1 MPSSFVPFAKRA
13 ICLGAVSLLAAI
25 YSGVVAGH
33 RVSSEA
39 PLMHDSL
46 YDSWV
51 AAAYNAL
58 PDNPDIEPCLDGFYA
73 PVYFSNLR
81 SNFGTNRFG
90 TCAFVAMGMLLSFYD
105 TYWDDSIVPSAYE
118 VVATSTG
125 DPVNASIDSPGSCDS
140 LPLIGNS
147 NLGYYLNTIV
157 PQNDGVYL
165 DMKLMTLASDYQ
177 VAFNADTS
185 ETGLDYSG
193 MYSLFQ
199 YYLYT
204 YRGFSPYEL
213 GFIAEIGTGTGQ
225 ARSESVRDF
234 AIEKVSEGIPVL
246 LSVGTDYASTTGR
259 HAVIAY
265 DYDEGN
271 DLLYCHMGWGPK
283 ATHATIESFGYTS
296 YNSAFSL
303 AVRTQHS
310 HTDNY
315 KKVISGYCLSSHC
328 ACEFAAPY
336 DIRTVDWYRNEEP
349 GFEWSCLD
357 EERWTG
363 DLIDYELTF
372 TGYTGGS
379 VETAEKRWKVPWNLK
394 HGYNDTSIYDSP
406 SVSVAI
412 RAEYEDD
419 YYQIYSVSR
428 SATFSG
434 ITDFEGAHNVHPA
447 DYGFSSTAPSTRTEE
462 THYLEGGAFE
472 LVTARKDT
480 NYDGG
485 MLNVMYAGSGHSDG
499 YIEYRTEEGVSILGV
514 DFAVRFWDDTNA
526 SHFFRLE
533 HYENSVWNA
542 GVNLLDPLY
551 DIAGSDGSVR
561 WIHHS
566 FGKPVEAFIFHAGST
581 GSGYYDSGIAGIM
594 NVAIYTDELPTS
606 GSELPYWPCLWNNC
620 ETIKNYSNCYRYALN
635 FPNSYQNI
643 DYWEPGEY
651 SGERD
656 HNLSLEKE
664 DVVAKVMADCR
675 EYKTD
680 NPSSG
685 AYFAKIGRMDTCPQG
700 FYKVALF
707 LQTNLG
713 GFHWMRQ
720 NCDGS
725 WSQKNNTD
733 DVTKFEEGSNPNI
746 ILDPQFC
753 KTSYNYF
760 CGYYCVGPWT
770 NYGMPSN

>member
-1 MPSSFVPFAKRA
+1 
-13 ICLGAVSLLAAI
+13 
-25 YSGVVAGH
+25 
-33 RVSSEA
+33 
-39 PLMHDSL
+39 MHDSL

-118 VVATSTG
+118 AVATSTG
-125 DPVNASIDSPGSCDS
+125 DPVNGSIDSPGSCDS

-147 NLGYYLNTIV
+147 NASYYLNTIV

-165 DMKLMTLASDYQ
+165 DMKLMTLASYYMGFPGLDG
-177 VAFNADTS
+177 NA
-185 ETGLDYSG
+185 TGLDYSG

-199 YYLYT
+199 YYLYS
-204 YRGFSPYEL
+204 YMGFSTSDI
-213 GFIAEIGTGTGQ
+213 GFIAETGTGTGQ

-246 LSVGTDYASTTGR
+246 LSVGTDYSQITGR

-283 ATHATIESFGYTS
+283 ATHVTIESFGYTS

-336 DIRTVDWYRNEEP
+336 DIKNIDWYRNDEP
-349 GFEWSCLD
+349 GFEWSCL
-357 EERWTG
+357 EKERWADG
-363 DLIDYELTF
+363 FIRF
-372 TGYTGGS
+372 SVSSSGYTS
-379 VETAEKRWKVPWNLK
+379 ENNLIEKRWKVPWLSIHTTSNQ
-394 HGYNDTSIYDSP
+394 NTSIYDSQP
-406 SVSVAI
+406 ISVI
-412 RAEYEDD
+412 IHAEYEYDPFNLS
-419 YYQIYSVSR
+419 SVTKT
-428 SATFSG
+428 ATFQAV
-434 ITDFEGAHNVHPA
+434 TDFEGAHNIYPE
-447 DYGFSSTAPSTRTEE
+447 DYGFSQTFPTTE
-462 THYLEGGAFE
+462 T
-472 LVTARKDT
+472 D
-480 NYDGG
+480 
-485 MLNVMYAGSGHSDG
+485 
-499 YIEYRTEEGVSILGV
+499 
-514 DFAVRFWDDTNA
+514 A
-526 SHFFRLE
+526 SHMLDDGFSFQTKRTAANVAYGRLNLSFAGGGHNE
-533 HYENSVWNA
+533 AYVDYIMGTGIKVMGIDFSVRYWDGTNSQHDFNIMVWNGA
-542 GVNLLDPLY
+542 DWIQCVDLLDYTY
-551 DIAGSDGSVR
+551 DIAGSDGAIR
-561 WIHHS
+561 WVHHEFGTPVSKFRIHAQAS
-566 FGKPVEAFIFHAGST
+566 NPS
-581 GSGYYDSGIAGIM
+581 YYDSGLAGILSLS
-594 NVAIYTDELPTS
+594 IFTDELPTS
-606 GSELPYWPCLWNNC
+606 GYELPYCPCLWNN
-620 ETIKNYSNCYRYALN
+620 EPIIKNRSNCYRYALN
-635 FPNSYQNI
+635 FPSFENVQQ
-643 DYWEPGEY
+643 YWDPGQYANLFY
-651 SGERD
+651 SGATKE
-656 HNLSLEKE
+656 NLVYGALKDAASF
-664 DVVAKVMADCR
+664 
-675 EYKTD
+675 KTN
-680 NPSSG
+680 NPSSS
-685 AYFAKIGRMDTCPQG
+685 AYFAKIGRMETCPPG
-700 FYKVALF
+700 CYKVALL
-707 LQTNLG
+707 LQTNLMG
-713 GFHWMRQ
+713 WHWMRQ

-725 WSQKNNTD
+725 WSQKNGTD

>member
-1 MPSSFVPFAKRA
+1 MTFRNLIKKALPFAVA
-13 ICLGAVSLLAAI
+13 ALCSLVSLSVHEPAEPNEN
-25 YSGVVAGH
+25 
-33 RVSSEA
+33 R

-118 VVATSTG
+118 VVATSAG
-125 DPVNASIDSPGSCDS
+125 DPVNGSIDSPGSCDS

-165 DMKLMTLASDYQ
+165 DMKLMTLASYYMGFPGLDG
-177 VAFNADTS
+177 NA
-185 ETGLDYSG
+185 TGLDYSG

-199 YYLYT
+199 YYLYS
-204 YRGFSPYEL
+204 YMGFSTSDI
-213 GFIAEIGTGTGQ
+213 GFIAETGTGTGQ

-265 DYDEGN
+265 DYDEDN

-283 ATHATIESFGYTS
+283 ATHVTIESFGYTS

-310 HTDNY
+310 HTGNY

-349 GFEWSCLD
+349 GFEWSCVD
-357 EERWTG
+357 KERWVG
-363 DLIDYELTF
+363 DLIRYNLMF
-372 TGYTGGS
+372 TGYNGGD
-379 VETAEKRWKVPWNLK
+379 VATPEKRWKVPWNMK

-406 SVSVAI
+406 SVSAAI

-419 YYQIYSVSR
+419 NYQISSVSR

-462 THYLEGGAFE
+462 THYLEGGAFK
-472 LVTARKDT
+472 LYTARKDT

-499 YIEYRTEEGVSILGV
+499 FIEFRTEEGVSILGV

-526 SHFFRLE
+526 SHSFRLE

-606 GSELPYWPCLWNNC
+606 GSELPYLPCLWNN
-620 ETIKNYSNCYRYALN
+620 NQNLVLYSNCYLYAIN
-635 FPNSYQNI
+635 FPNYNNDP
-643 DYWEPGEY
+643 DYREPGSYALYYNGHTKE
-651 SGERD
+651 SIIEGVLRD
-656 HNLSLEKE
+656 SRAFKN
-664 DVVAKVMADCR
+664 
-675 EYKTD
+675 D
-680 NPSSG
+680 NPLSNAFFS
-685 AYFAKIGRMDTCPQG
+685 KIGRMETCPSG
-700 FYKVALF
+700 CYKVALYI
-707 LQTNLG
+707 NLNNNG
-713 GFHWMRQ
+713 IHWFRQ
-720 NCDGS
+720 NSDGT
-725 WSQKNNTD
+725 WSQKDGTNP
-733 DVTKFEEGSNPNI
+733 VTNLDESESPMVI
-746 ILDPQFC
+746 IDPQFC
-753 KTSYNYF
+753 NTSYNYF

-770 NYGMPSN
+770 GYGVS